1 MVHDRCKTSG
11 IQEKI
16 NEKTKVNILVFILL
30 ASFYTHILRHMDLV
44 CCLQQRSN
52 SIVTSLNPD
61 FQENNIA

>member
-1 MVHDRCKTSG
+1 MAHDSCKTSG

-30 ASFYTHILRHMDLV
+30 APFYAHTLRHMGLV

-61 FQENNIA
+61 FQENNKA